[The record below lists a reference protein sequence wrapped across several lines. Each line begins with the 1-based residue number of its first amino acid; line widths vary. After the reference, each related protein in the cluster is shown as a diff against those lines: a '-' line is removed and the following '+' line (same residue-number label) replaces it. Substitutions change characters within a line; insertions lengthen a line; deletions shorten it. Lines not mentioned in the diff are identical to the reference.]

1 MCPCIVV
8 STLAV
13 WRAPCG
19 NSVRSI
25 DRERAGRLGG
35 RRGAAR
41 IAIAPKPITTR
52 ELALQIDHRVCARL
66 RGTPPTCWFGG
77 LVRAYGSSASACT
90 AESPGLPLPEP
101 SATRAGP
108 ATASV
113 AAAPLADCATLL
125 GGGGGVA
132 PISTPWL
139 PPSFH
144 QSSPPEPARPRQPR
158 PRQALADSN
167 YRGGARRLSD
177 DGRRAQPGEQIVCR
191 RCAAAGAGSR
201 PRRACARPS
210 DARPTPS
217 CARRMSSWQ
226 LRG

>member
-1 MCPCIVV
+1 MIRKLLAPRDRAARTKSRSLRLRVV
-8 STLAV
+8 PRTNLAERVDERQLGALVVGGLAV
-13 WRAPCG
+13 
-19 NSVRSI
+19 
-25 DRERAGRLGG
+25 
-35 RRGAAR
+35 
-41 IAIAPKPITTR
+41 
-52 ELALQIDHRVCARL
+52 ARL
-66 RGTPPTCWFGG
+66 
-77 LVRAYGSSASACT
+77 LVLGREH
-90 AESPGLPLPEP
+90 AEEEV
-101 SATRAGP
+101 RD
-108 ATASV
+108 V

-201 PRRACARPS
+201 PRTLCARPS